1 MTSGR
6 ADSALG
12 VLESTVAYITPDV
25 ASIGALIVFRC
36 IYCLIPLMLGTTL
49 LIASELAFRHRSV
62 GTKEPAKAADK
73 ATRTPSP

>member
-12 VLESTVAYITPDV
+12 VLEATVAYITPDV
-25 ASIGALIVFRC
+25 ASIGALIAFRC
-36 IYCLIPLMLGTTL
+36 IYFLIPLMLGTTL
-49 LIASELAFRHRSV
+49 LIASELAFRHRSFR
-62 GTKEPAKAADK
+62 TKEPAKVADK